1 MTTRLI
7 VTFAALALLA
17 VPAPSAFA
25 QDAQAPAAR
34 PKAQPKRNAR
44 DEAMRQEEARREA
57 CAQAAQN
64 ATNTAVGTA
73 VLGGM
78 LDIAGAGALGR
89 GGWALS
95 AAGNTVSNAGAAA
108 AQGEMNVA
116 AARHGC

>member
-1 MTTRLI
+1 
-7 VTFAALALLA
+7 V
-17 VPAPSAFA
+17 
-25 QDAQAPAAR
+25 AR

-44 DEAMRQEEARREA
+44 EEAARQEMARREA

-73 VLGGM
+73 ILGGA
-78 LDIAGAGALGR
+78 LDVAGAGVWGR

-95 AAGNTVSNAGAAA
+95 AAGNTVSSAGAAA

-116 AARHGC
+116 SARHGC

>member
-17 VPAPSAFA
+17 APAPAFA

-44 DEAMRQEEARREA
+44 DEEMRQEAARREA

-116 AARHGC
+116 SARHGC